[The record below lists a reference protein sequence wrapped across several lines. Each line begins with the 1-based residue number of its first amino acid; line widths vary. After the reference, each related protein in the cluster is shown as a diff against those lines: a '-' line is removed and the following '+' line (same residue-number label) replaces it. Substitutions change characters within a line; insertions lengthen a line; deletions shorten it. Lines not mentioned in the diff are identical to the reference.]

1 MEALLALEDGL
12 HFRGKSFGAEG
23 EIAGEIV
30 FNTSLTGY
38 QEILTDPSYAGQI
51 VTLTYPLSATMKT
64 ILKMR
69 NQTALCRRLGSGNHR
84 DSSNGVNRCPCR
96 ITCVNIGSGD
106 SDIDTRPWSDISG
119 PTEPCVR

>member
-51 VTLTYPLSATMKT
+51 VTLTYPL
-64 ILKMR
+64 I
-69 NQTALCRRLGSGNHR
+69 GNY
-84 DSSNGVNRCPCR
+84 GVNSQDAESNRPMPKAWLFGKSRRSPAIGANSCPCR
-96 ITCVNIGSGD
+96 ITCVNIASWAFRILIPG
-106 SDIDTRPWSDISG
+106 PW
-119 PTEPCVR
+119 